1 MTLPL
6 NKKQKQLVEKSM
18 DLVPIMIRSMTRTA
32 AYVTEEEQQELCQIG
47 YLALC
52 RSAVGFEEG
61 RSFQPYAKT
70 IIRHAIFDCW
80 RKIARDRSMLCSLD
94 EASSEDEH
102 LHYRDLFSYEDTQT
116 THPEKDTNQTLL
128 LEHLTQLGTGQ
139 SSTIQKGIVALYLQQ
154 QGYTSFDLA
163 KHYQVPANRVRAW
176 QSKARKL
183 LQQDDALYALLT

>member
-1 MTLPL
+1 
-6 NKKQKQLVEKSM
+6 M
-18 DLVPIMIRSMTRTA
+18 DLVPQMIRSMTRTS
-32 AYVTEEEQQELCQIG
+32 AYVSEEEQQELCQIG

-52 RSAVGFEEG
+52 RAAARFDKN
-61 RSFQPYAKT
+61 RPFLPYART
-70 IIRHAIFDCW
+70 LIRHAIFDYW
-80 RKIARDRSMLCSLD
+80 RETARDRSMLCSLD

-139 SSTIQKGIVALYLQQ
+139 CSTIQKGIASLWLQQ

>member
-1 MTLPL
+1 
-6 NKKQKQLVEKSM
+6 M

-70 IIRHAIFDCW
+70 IIRHAIFDYW

-139 SSTIQKGIVALYLQQ
+139 SSTIQKGIVALICNSRDIPALTWQNTTKYQPIVY
-154 QGYTSFDLA
+154 GHGRA
-163 KHYQVPANRVRAW
+163 KHGNYYSRMMH
-176 QSKARKL
+176 SMHF
-183 LQQDDALYALLT
+183 

>member
-1 MTLPL
+1 M
-6 NKKQKQLVEKSM
+6 
-18 DLVPIMIRSMTRTA
+18 
-32 AYVTEEEQQELCQIG
+32 
-47 YLALC
+47 C

-70 IIRHAIFDCW
+70 IIRHAIFDYW

-154 QGYTSFDLA
+154 QDIPALTWQNTTKYQPIVYGHGRA
-163 KHYQVPANRVRAW
+163 KHGNYYSRMMH
-176 QSKARKL
+176 SMHF
-183 LQQDDALYALLT
+183 